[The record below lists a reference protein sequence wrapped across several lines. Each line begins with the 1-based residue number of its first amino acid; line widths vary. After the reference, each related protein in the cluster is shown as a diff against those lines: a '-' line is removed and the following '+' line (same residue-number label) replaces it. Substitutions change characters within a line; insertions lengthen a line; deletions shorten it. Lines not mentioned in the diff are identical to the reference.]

1 VLQVKER
8 APTFYPSIVF
18 TFGFAVEFVQEFGVA
33 SFNAKS
39 APFKTTKSIKFKPQ
53 IKSSTKNGLAKWSST
68 STREMQLLKILNQQS
83 VNQMF
88 TMAWPKV
95 IQPQF
100 IR

>member
-1 VLQVKER
+1 MLLNARGAFKKKTKSTKFKLQINQKW
-8 APTFYPSIVF
+8 PSKI
-18 TFGFAVEFVQEFGVA
+18 EFVLNV
-33 SFNAKS
+33 KS
-39 APFKTTKSIKFKPQ
+39 ATPNTTKSTKLKLQ
-53 IKSSTKNGLAKWSST
+53 IKLSKSSKAKWNST
-68 STREMQLLKILNQQS
+68 STQEMQLLKILNQQS

>member
-1 VLQVKER
+1 M
-8 APTFYPSIVF
+8 
-18 TFGFAVEFVQEFGVA
+18 GFI
-33 SFNAKS
+33 FNVKS
-39 APFKTTKSIKFKPQ
+39 ATPNTTKLKKLKLKLKPS
-53 IKSSTKNGLAKWSST
+53 KSSKTKWSST
-68 STREMQLLKILNQQS
+68 STQEMQLFKILNQQS

>member
-1 VLQVKER
+1 M
-8 APTFYPSIVF
+8 
-18 TFGFAVEFVQEFGVA
+18 EFNLNV
-33 SFNAKS
+33 KS
-39 APFKTTKSIKFKPQ
+39 ATPNTTKSTKLKPQ
-53 IKSSTKNGLAKWSST
+53 IKPSKSSMAKWSST
-68 STREMQLLKILNQQS
+68 SMQEMQLLKILNQQS